1 MKNRVRRFWLKR
13 HAEYLNFV
21 AQLWDYFESRQIAP
35 NKASVAVLDRF
46 GRGNRVINVSDHRD
60 HLLTRCGGRS
70 KTFSLSFPSI
80 FPPCSSHRTEKG
92 DPPGVHCWRVPVWR
106 ATTGTFPGPWMR
118 ASLFHEPIFL
128 QIYARSTSKYPR
140 GHVRTISSNLG
151 IVGFRTFFFLWS
163 NIRIPCFTFLFIYLL
178 FLERQIIN
186 IYSDFEGVTS
196 VCA

>member
-46 GRGNRVINVSDHRD
+46 ERGNRVINVSDHRD

-118 ASLFHEPIFL
+118 ASLFHKPIFL

-140 GHVRTISSNLG
+140 GHDFQQFGDCRIQN
-151 IVGFRTFFFLWS
+151 FFF
-163 NIRIPCFTFLFIYLL
+163 FYEVTFEFRASHFYLFIYF
-178 FLERQIIN
+178 FLK
-186 IYSDFEGVTS
+186 DK
-196 VCA
+196 